1 VKKKWRIL
9 VSVVLVAVLV
19 WRVDWTP
26 AFAALA
32 RANWALWAAGLGV
45 YLFAQAVSSL
55 RWRLLA
61 HVQGFSGSRLR
72 YLAYYFI
79 GMFFNLVLPTSIGG
93 DMTRAW
99 YLVTRQGAGLPREK
113 RQVAGFLS
121 VSGDRLNGLFAL
133 IGVACVAAL
142 CCPTPLPRWIWWT
155 VGGLAGSALAGAA
168 VLPWVAA
175 LLASQPRLR
184 WLAEG
189 ASRYVN
195 APRTLLIAT
204 LLSFMV
210 QGANVLLTCL
220 LGAALDLPVPP
231 AYYGVLAPLVALLAL
246 LPISLNGMGLRE
258 AGTVVLLAPLGVG
271 AGEAVTLAVLTFA
284 VYTAA
289 SLGGGAVL
297 LLGRFPRFEEV
308 RLDDHTVRG
317 DSDQGRTGQ
326 PSAAA

>member
-297 LLGRFPRFEEV
+297 LLGRFPRYEEV
-308 RLDDHTVRG
+308 RLNDHTFRG